1 MSEIALG
8 TMYELNKV
16 AMNKLEPLTS
26 YEKENKSKELKSF
39 FMRNSSEK
47 YFMLMC
53 KEQSDYTIFHIPD
66 IKRSGIAVK
75 ELFEFCD
82 VRGKLLSIDPA
93 KDSNAF
99 EIWIKD
105 NDEAFVYYLFPYTA
119 GVIEC

>member
-66 IKRSGIAVK
+66 IKRSG
-75 ELFEFCD
+75 
-82 VRGKLLSIDPA
+82 LLSKDPA